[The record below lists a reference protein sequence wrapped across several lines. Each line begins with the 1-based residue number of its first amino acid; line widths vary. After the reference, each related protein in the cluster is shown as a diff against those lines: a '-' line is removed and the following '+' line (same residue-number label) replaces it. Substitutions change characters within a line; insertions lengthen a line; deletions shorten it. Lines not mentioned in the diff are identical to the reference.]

1 MAETWPRFMI
11 TDMSAEVL
19 ASTEQKMKR
28 TLDAMERDFERVR
41 TGGASASLIDAIH
54 VDHQGQR
61 TRLVELATITI
72 PDPRQI
78 VILPWDPKSLRSIG
92 TAISQSRIGLTPTID
107 GSTIRLY
114 VPALSE
120 ERRRELVGLVRKRMD
135 QARVEIRAVRHE
147 ALAALRARDPRRPVG
162 SDDVHRE
169 TDLLQR
175 MTDRFIAEVDRLGQI
190 KEKSVLRL

>member
-1 MAETWPRFMI
+1 MI
-11 TDMSAEVL
+11 ANMSAEVL

-28 TLDAMERDFERVR
+28 TLDAMERDFQRVR
-41 TGGASASLIDAIH
+41 TGGASASLIDAIQ
-54 VDHQGQR
+54 VDHQGKR
-61 TRLVELATITI
+61 ARLVELATITI

-78 VILPWDPKSLRSIG
+78 VIRPWDPKSLRSIG

-147 ALAALRARDPRRPVG
+147 ALAAVRARDPRRPVG

-169 TDLLQR
+169 TDVLQR
-175 MTDRFIAEVDRLGQI
+175 MTDRFIAEVDRLGQS
-190 KEKSVLRL
+190 KEESILRV

>member
-1 MAETWPRFMI
+1 MI
-11 TDMSAEVL
+11 TVMSAKVL
-19 ASTEQKMKR
+19 AATEQKMTR
-28 TLDAMERDFERVR
+28 TIEAMERDFQRVR

-61 TRLVELATITI
+61 ARLVELATITI

-78 VILPWDPKSLRSIG
+78 VIRPWDPKSLRSIG

-120 ERRRELVGLVRKRMD
+120 ERRGELVGLVRKRMD
-135 QARVEIRAVRHE
+135 QARVEIRAVLHE
-147 ALAALRARDPRRPVG
+147 SLAAVRARDPSRPVALDG
-162 SDDVHRE
+162 VHRE
-169 TDLLQR
+169 TALLQR
-175 MTDRFIAEVDRLGQI
+175 MTDRFISEVDRLGQV
-190 KEKSVLRL
+190 KEEGILRL